1 MLDEEFNEKIN
12 ELLHAAKLYYHS
24 NKKSPLSDEEYD
36 LKINY
41 LKKEVLENPALAT
54 DNYYKLLNQVAG
66 GTKNA
71 NAEVHFKVPMLSLA
85 KASDNQAVESFLE
98 KTKIAGAENKGWIL
112 ESKLDGVA
120 IALRYKNGKLNQ
132 VITRSSGEIGMDI
145 TNNLFELFN
154 NDYIYIKGLP
164 LHLSDKLKN
173 KTIELRGEI
182 FMTLEQFQKTN
193 AIRSKDS
200 ENTYNNPRNAVAGII
215 NSKVSTLISKTDK
228 NKSKLVDQGELF
240 SFNNSANLKMEENH
254 NYKSYAT
261 FLCYS
266 YISDFDFDLAFTQNY
281 GFLSVLYITR
291 QILNYNKPYF
301 DNKKIMSD
309 IKLYGKKLIR
319 DNDYGKFI
327 DSGIGKIFTDGIV
340 VKCID
345 DKLISQ
351 ELGSTEHHP
360 NSQIAYK
367 YMNDDDM
374 ATTHISDI
382 EISVG
387 RTGRLSIRGK
397 LSPQV
402 HLYGSKIE
410 YATLHNFDWLQ
421 KKDVRI
427 GSTVAVIKANDVIP
441 YIAAVLDN
449 PAESKPY
456 KTPEVC
462 PLCETP
468 LDKKTLLWRCPN
480 NLCPSRGITALETAV
495 SKNYLDIDSLSKKTL
510 EAVYNSGLVKD
521 IADIFKLS
529 VDDLANLPTGNTYD
543 SDKGVYQK
551 ESLFDI
557 DWSPKIGKNYHRAG
571 EYIPLGK
578 TTAITIYNSIQKAKN
593 IPFERLLASLNIPL
607 LGKKIGKSLVKKFG
621 TMDKLLLATKEEL
634 ESVDLISSRKSAEI
648 IMGLKLRQPL
658 IKKLKSAG
666 VNMGVNAQKNNQNTQ
681 NNIFENQII
690 VVSGS
695 IPGYTRD
702 EVADLIELLG
712 GKYTTSVTSKTTLLV
727 SEKNENS
734 SKFKKALENNTKIIA
749 PSQFLELINKTN
761 EKL

>member
-1 MLDEEFNEKIN
+1 MLYKEFNKKIE
-12 ELLHAAKLYYHS
+12 ELLYAAKLYYHT
-24 NKKSPLSDEEYD
+24 NENSPLSDEEYD
-36 LKINY
+36 LKLEY
-41 LKKEVLENPALAT
+41 LKKEVQKNPALAT
-54 DNYYKLLNQVAG
+54 EKYHNLINQI
-66 GTKNA
+66 A
-71 NAEVHFKVPMLSLA
+71 NSTENVDAEIHFSVPMLSLA
-85 KASDNQAVESFLE
+85 KANNKQAVESFLE
-98 KTKIAGAENKGWIL
+98 KTKIAGAQNAGWAL
-112 ESKLDGVA
+112 ESKLDGIA
-120 IALRYKNGKLNQ
+120 IALRYKNGYLNQ

-145 TNNLFELFN
+145 TNNLFELLN
-154 NDYIYIKGLP
+154 SGYIYIKGLP
-164 LHLSDKLKN
+164 LRLSNKLKN

-193 AIRSKDS
+193 IIRSKDS

-215 NSKVSTLISKTDK
+215 NSKVSTLINKTEK
-228 NKSKLVDQGELF
+228 KQLKSTNQGALF
-240 SFNNSANLKMEENH
+240 SIDSPTESINKNIHEF
-254 NYKSYAT
+254 KSYAT

-266 YISDFDFDLAFTQNY
+266 YISDFELDLSFTQNY
-281 GFLSVLYITR
+281 GFLSVLYVTR
-291 QILNYNKPYF
+291 QILNYDKPYF

-319 DNDYGKFI
+319 DSDYGKFI
-327 DSGIGKIFTDGIV
+327 DSEIGKIFTDGIV
-340 VKCID
+340 IKCVD

-351 ELGSTEHHP
+351 KLGFTEHHP

-367 YMNDDDM
+367 YMNDEDI
-374 ATTHISDI
+374 ATTYIADI

-397 LSPQV
+397 LSPSV

-427 GSTVAVIKANDVIP
+427 GSAVAVIKANDVIP

-449 PAESKPY
+449 PSNTKPY
-456 KTPEVC
+456 KMLNAC

-521 IADIFKLS
+521 IADIFKLTI
-529 VDDLANLPTGNTYD
+529 DDLTNLPTGNTYD
-543 SDKGVYQK
+543 SDKGVYQ
-551 ESLFDI
+551 EEALFNI

-593 IPFERLLASLNIPL
+593 IPFDRLLASLNIPL
-607 LGKKIGKSLVKKFG
+607 LGKKVGKSLVKKFG

-634 ESVDLISSRKSAEI
+634 ENVDLISSRKSTEI
-648 IMGLKLRQPL
+648 INGLKLRKPL
-658 IKKLKSAG
+658 IKKLKAAG
-666 VNMGVNAQKNNQNTQ
+666 VNMGVNAQTSSKTSKD
-681 NNIFENQII
+681 NILNGETI

-695 IPGYTRD
+695 IPNYTR
-702 EVADLIELLG
+702 EQIGDLIESLG
-712 GKYTTSVTSKTTLLV
+712 GKYTTAITSKTTLLI
-727 SEKNENS
+727 SEKNKNS
-734 SKFKKALENNTKIIA
+734 SKLKKAQENNTKIIE
-749 PSQFLELINKTN
+749 PNKFLELIKVN
-761 EKL
+761 